1 MEKTSV
7 VLFNPFPKQEQFI
20 ALVMS
25 GKYSFVF
32 YGGSVRAGKTLVII
46 GLFILLCWFYPGSK
60 YIICRK
66 DIEVLKAT
74 TLKSFDDVVPRSI
87 TAKMPT
93 AHNGWEWVCT
103 NGSVIKF
110 FSENIARDPNL
121 MRFRGLEY
129 DSIAFDEMDI
139 AEETFRKSF
148 ERCGTWKMKE
158 RQQDML
164 AGKSVPPKVVIGTSN
179 PQDGWVKEEIHNNHV
194 DNTLPDGWY
203 YLRARVYDNTKIP
216 KEYVEG
222 LKKSM
227 LPEDFLKFVDGDWDV
242 DKNRKKYFEYYDD
255 KVHYSKESFDFEPNT
270 ETWLSFDFNYNPT
283 TCTVYQVYD
292 DGIVCLRNYGI
303 EGGTRKLCTLILEDE
318 KLMSVPKL
326 LWTVTGDTSG
336 SSKSSTAGDKTDY
349 DIIQEVLGLHDMQF
363 EKVHTRNKA
372 LMYSRRLCDWFLF
385 KTPFT
390 LDVSVTRLRND
401 LLIAKPDE
409 GGGLYKNRDKG
420 FGMDFLD
427 TFRYFVDAK
436 FPDGIDDINRFV
448 ELTKIKTA

>member
-1 MEKTSV
+1 MAH
-7 VLFNPFPKQEQFI
+7 LFEPFPKQEQFI
-20 ALVMS
+20 TLVMS
-25 GKYSFVF
+25 GEYAFIF
-32 YGGSVRAGKTLVII
+32 YGGSIRGGKTFCIL
-46 GLFILLCWFYPGSK
+46 GLFIVLCFFYPGSK
-60 YIICRK
+60 YVVVRK
-66 DIEVLKAT
+66 DIEILKAT
-74 TLKSFDDVVPRSI
+74 TLKSFDEIVPRSV

-110 FSENIARDPNL
+110 FSENISRDPNL
-121 MRFRGLEY
+121 LRFRGLEY
-129 DSIAFDEMDI
+129 DSIAFDEMDVT
-139 AEETFRKSF
+139 EEGFRKAF
-148 ERCGTWKMKE
+148 ERVGTWKMYERKSDKE
-158 RQQDML
+158 KGL
-164 AGKSVPPKVVIGTSN
+164 SVPPRVVIGTSN
-179 PQDGWVKEEIHNNHV
+179 PQDGWVKAEIHDKYV
-194 DNTLPDGWY
+194 DGSLPKNWY
-203 YLRARVYDNTKIP
+203 YLVSKVYDNP
-216 KEYVEG
+216 YASKEWISN
-222 LKKSM
+222 LKSSM
-227 LPEDFLKFVDGDWDV
+227 LPEDFLKFVEGDWEV
-242 DKNRKKYFEYYDD
+242 ERNRKKFFEYYDD
-255 KVHYSKESFDFEPNT
+255 KVHYSKETFDFDTNT

-283 TCTVYQVYD
+283 TCTVYQIYD

-303 EGGTRKLCTLILEDE
+303 EGGTRKLCALMLEDE
-318 KLMSVPKL
+318 KLMAVPKL

-349 DIIQEVLGLHDMQF
+349 DIIQEILELNDMQF

-372 LMYSRRLCDWFLF
+372 LMYSRRLCDWFLY
-385 KTPFT
+385 KTPFV